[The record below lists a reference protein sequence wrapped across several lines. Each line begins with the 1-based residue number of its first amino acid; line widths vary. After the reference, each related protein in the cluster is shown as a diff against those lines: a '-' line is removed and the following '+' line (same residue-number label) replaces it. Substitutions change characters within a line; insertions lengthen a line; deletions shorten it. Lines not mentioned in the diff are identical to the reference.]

1 MSEGGW
7 RGLTRTPRRWVQF
20 LGWFIGVEFFANV
33 VLVSTASGVG
43 WDEPIRTYR
52 VPIQLVILGL
62 ALAFGLYQAFS
73 RSIIG
78 AIARRARIFGG
89 IVERNEQ
96 LLAQVTRL
104 EALVSGAQAE
114 AAESAAAREREIA
127 RIRAEAERGPA
138 VVERLTGAL
147 QLAIAADTARREGAQ
162 LYRCHR
168 STRGE
173 LICTLPLGRSHG
185 IAPGMEFTVLDGPE
199 RRPLAAFRVT
209 GVAETFAACTFLD
222 GAGWV
227 REAERYVASPL
238 PEHTITFPLPEAA
251 REIDAESARRMLA
264 LLASL
269 DVPALAQ
276 PQPETSRR

>member
-20 LGWFIGVEFFANV
+20 IGWFIGVEFFANV

-43 WDEPIRTYR
+43 WDEPVRTYR
-52 VPIQLVILGL
+52 VPIQLAILGL

-73 RSIIG
+73 RSIAG
-78 AIARRARIFGG
+78 AIAQRVRLFGG

-96 LLAQVTRL
+96 LLAQVNRL

-114 AAESAAAREREIA
+114 AAQAEAAARERERELA
-127 RIRAEAERGPA
+127 RAQARGPMVTEQLA
-138 VVERLTGAL
+138 GAL
-147 QLAIAADTARREGAQ
+147 QLAIVADNAQREAAQ

-168 STRGE
+168 TPRGE
-173 LICTLPLGRSHG
+173 LICTLPLGRRHG
-185 IAPGMEFTVLDGPE
+185 ITQGMEFTLIDGRE

-209 GVAETFAACTFLD
+209 GVAESFAACTFLD

-227 REAERYVASPL
+227 REAERYVADPL
-238 PEHTITFPLPEAA
+238 PEHTLAFPLPEAA
-251 REIDAESARRMLA
+251 REIDAENARRILA

-269 DVPALAQ
+269 ETPALT
-276 PQPETSRR
+276 QPEVSRR